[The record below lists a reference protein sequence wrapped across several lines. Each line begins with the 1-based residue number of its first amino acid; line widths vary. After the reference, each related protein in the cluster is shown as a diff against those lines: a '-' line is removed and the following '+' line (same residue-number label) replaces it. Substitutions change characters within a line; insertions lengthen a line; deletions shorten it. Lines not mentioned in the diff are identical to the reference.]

1 MNCSKII
8 SVVGVWC
15 GFVVEVVVL
24 VVVVVL
30 VLVLLVVWYVKSV
43 DTYWNGCLAQYWE
56 YGLSS
61 RMTLTATDDWL
72 SIE

>member
-15 GFVVEVVVL
+15 GFVVEVVV
-24 VVVVVL
+24 VVVVL
-30 VLVLLVVWYVKSV
+30 VLVVWYVKSV
-43 DTYWNGCLAQYWE
+43 DTDWNGCLAQYWE
-56 YGLSS
+56 YGLSGW
-61 RMTLTATDDWL
+61 MTLTAMDDWL